1 MKTDFLQTRGYYKN
15 LRKLRPNQSVGE
27 VFLTKNESD
36 HLDKYIDFCN
46 QGKLQPFYNND
57 FNKQLTS
64 NRRSLRK
71 LGYDIK
77 GRYSY
82 SNLTKIKF

>member
-36 HLDKYIDFCN
+36 HLDKYIDLCKHEKQQQIF
-46 QGKLQPFYNND
+46 NND

-64 NRRSLRK
+64 NKRSLRK

-82 SNLTKIKF
+82 SNLRKIKF